1 MTQMRVTSVE
11 LHKKLGQTIDA
22 AQREPVVVT
31 KHGRPHA
38 VIVSAA
44 YFEQLQRAVRR
55 ARLTGS
61 LTPEEAAAAEA
72 AAVPSEPEQRRFLQE
87 LEAALNPAPE
97 AQPLS

>member
-1 MTQMRVTSVE
+1 MTQMHITSVE
-11 LHKKLGQTIDA
+11 LHKKLGQTIDD

-61 LTPEEAAAAEA
+61 LTPAEAAAAEA
-72 AAVPSEPEQRRFLQE
+72 AAVPSESEQRRFLLE

>member
-1 MTQMRVTSVE
+1 MTQMHITSVE
-11 LHKKLGQTIDA
+11 LHKKLGQTIDD

-61 LTPEEAAAAEA
+61 LTPAEAAAAEA
-72 AAVPSEPEQRRFLQE
+72 AVVPSESEQRRFLLE